1 MQVGTEPKIKN
12 VWQLPMN
19 QNRPQTIGP
28 SDPVPLDNDGIYA
41 RIFEA
46 IVDHKV
52 NPGTHLKEDELCSVF
67 NVGRTRMRAVLS
79 RLTADHIVEQVA
91 NRGVF
96 VSRPSAKEAR
106 EVFRARRL
114 VEGHLIRRAAENPT
128 PELQKALGNHLCQE
142 KAARDSGITSAVIKR
157 CGNYHQV
164 LADQADS
171 PIVARFVREL
181 IARSALIVAIYEA
194 AAPDERELDEH
205 NLLTDLIH
213 LGRADEAAE
222 LMETHL
228 LGIENRLDLTPKRD
242 IRSSLRESLEGG

>member
-1 MQVGTEPKIKN
+1 
-12 VWQLPMN
+12 MN
-19 QNRPQTIGP
+19 RDRPQNIGP
-28 SDPVPLDNDGIYA
+28 SDSAALDNDGIYT

-52 NPGTHLKEDELCSVF
+52 SPGTHLKEDELCSVF

-79 RLTADHIVEQVA
+79 RLSADHIVEQVA

-96 VSRPSAKEAR
+96 VSRPSAKDAR

-142 KAARDSGITSAVIKR
+142 IAARDSGIASAVIKR

-171 PIVARFVREL
+171 PIMARFVHEL
-181 IARSALIVAIYEA
+181 ISRSALIVIIYEA
-194 AAPDERELDEH
+194 AAPEDRELEEH
-205 NLLTDLIH
+205 NLLTDLI
-213 LGRADEAAE
+213 LRGRADQAAE
-222 LMETHL
+222 LMERHL
-228 LGIENRLDLTPKRD
+228 LGIENRLDLSPKRD
-242 IRSSLRESLEGG
+242 IRSSLRESLGGG